1 MESKPRPWPSSG
13 GSPKQP
19 AQMHGEGRQFKL
31 LPPDGAKVR
40 VRDSKVFL
48 RPEKVVKPGTLP

>member
-1 MESKPRPWPSSG
+1 
-13 GSPKQP
+13 
-19 AQMHGEGRQFKL
+19 MHGEGRQFKL

-48 RPEKVVKPGTLP
+48 RPEKVVKPGILP